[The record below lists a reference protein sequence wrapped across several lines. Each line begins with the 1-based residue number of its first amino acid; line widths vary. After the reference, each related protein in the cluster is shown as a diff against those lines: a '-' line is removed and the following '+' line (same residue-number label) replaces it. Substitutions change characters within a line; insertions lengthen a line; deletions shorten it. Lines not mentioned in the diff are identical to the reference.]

1 MKRIMSTIGFA
12 VLSFSLPVSAQ
23 TTSTP
28 TQTASEATSICG
40 PIRTSSIATVTTTNI
55 PGGTTGSGTLAT
67 AGSTTTMGL
76 SADIRVNV
84 QEAQRALIQNPANV
98 GKLAT
103 LSDPKAICIVD
114 LDRLAMAQNDYVLKD
129 QIFKYRSNN
138 AQLKSALASNP
149 PILRTIRAQHPSF
162 EMNDI
167 LATDF
172 GPNGELI
179 LFVSRS

>member
-1 MKRIMSTIGFA
+1 MKTIMLTIGLA
-12 VLSFSLPVSAQ
+12 VLPFSLPVTAQ

-28 TQTASEATSICG
+28 TQTANEATSICG
-40 PIRTSSIATVTTTNI
+40 PIRASSTATVTTNI
-55 PGGTTGSGTLAT
+55 ASSATGSGTLAT
-67 AGSTTTMGL
+67 AGPTTTMGL
-76 SADIRVNV
+76 SADIRVNT

-103 LSDPKAICIVD
+103 LSDPKVICIVD
-114 LDRLAMAQNDYVLKD
+114 LDQLAMAQDDYVLKD

-149 PILRTIRAQHPSF
+149 LILRNVRAQHPSF
-162 EMNDI
+162 ELDDI